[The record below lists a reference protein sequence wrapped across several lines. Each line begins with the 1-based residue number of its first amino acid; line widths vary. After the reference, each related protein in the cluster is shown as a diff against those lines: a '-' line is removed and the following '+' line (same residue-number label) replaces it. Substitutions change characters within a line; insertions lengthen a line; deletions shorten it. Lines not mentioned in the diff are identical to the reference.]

1 MDSATGWIVRNGM
14 VVRNGTIVHSGDSSR
29 TKGKE
34 DGRDQRFQ
42 RETEASISCREIY
55 L

>member
-1 MDSATGWIVRNGM
+1 MESATGWIVKNGMIVRNGM
-14 VVRNGTIVHSGDSSR
+14 IVHSGDSSR